1 MRTKHLIAVIFALLP
16 GVGCTARQL
25 ERDGNNF
32 RESVCDLY
40 TEQAMD
46 NLIRAKTNQPFV
58 HLVYRDLL
66 AQTTDTGEGM
76 LGTSTMLDRQT
87 GPLGGI
93 MRTVT
98 SGFTAGGTANRQRQL
113 SFHADPV
120 LERPEVYEAFIKFAS
135 DPGLLVESDG
145 PPACPVH
152 LHRKRGKKH
161 YWIPCEAG
169 PQFLGLVLLTSFTP
183 AGEPPV
189 SPAYDVEIETPE
201 EIKEPVGGRT
211 FYTVTLKFKSP
222 VPKGDGLLVLTVP
235 GREGRVRLTVY
246 PLSDTDPNTDK
257 KAEGS
262 AVERLKTQFDPKVAG
277 VQPTDLFGLKGQL
290 FSYKFPKPVA
300 MPGPTLGQR
309 VYNEIDRIRAR
320 PSTR

>member
-1 MRTKHLIAVIFALLP
+1 MRAKNLITLIFALLP

-46 NLIRAKTNQPFV
+46 NLIRAKSNQPFV
-58 HLVYRDLL
+58 QLVYRDLL
-66 AQTTDTGEGM
+66 AQTTDTGEGV

-87 GPLGGI
+87 GPVGGI

-183 AGEPPV
+183 AGDPPV
-189 SPAYDVEIETPE
+189 SPAYDVEIEQV
-201 EIKEPVGGRT
+201 EIVSKPGKEDN
-211 FYTVTLKFKSP
+211 FYNVNIKFKDA
-222 VPKGDGLLVLTVP
+222 VPKGEGSLVIDRP
-235 GREGRVRLTVY
+235 GESRQVRLQVT
-246 PLSDTDPNTDK
+246 PLSNEEAK
-257 KAEGS
+257 KKEQAGAEGS
-262 AVERLKTQFDPKVAG
+262 SVFWVNAQFNPARVGIDPD
-277 VQPTDLFGLKGQL
+277 QLNRQKGQF
-290 FSYKFPKPVA
+290 FSFRFPRLVA
-300 MPGPTLGQR
+300 PPGPPIGQR
-309 VYNEIDRIRAR
+309 YYNELDRIRSKQR
-320 PSTR
+320 